1 MAHERA
7 MKWEECDGPKKRIK
21 FLRVWQLEP
30 KFEKSDVALAVVS
43 NADFQEFVQ
52 DPGKL
57 KRFLIANKVFPE
69 SDKSKPVSEI
79 VHWASLMSASY
90 PGTNADPDQWLITI
104 VHGHPCRAAVTSQPF
119 GS

>member
-1 MAHERA
+1 MAHEQG
-7 MKWEECDGPKKRIK
+7 MKWEVSEGPRKSIK
-21 FLRVWQLEP
+21 FLRLWQLEP
-30 KFEKSDVALAVVS
+30 RFEKSDIALAIVS
-43 NADFQEFVQ
+43 DADFREFVQ

-57 KRFLIANKVFPE
+57 KGFLLANNVFPE
-69 SDKSKPVSEI
+69 SEKAKPLSEI

-90 PGTNADPDQWLITI
+90 PETNADPDQWLLTI